1 MGAWYQSCDKDSMI
15 ATPRTSDA
23 ARLQE
28 VLTRYV
34 DSRDGYL
41 QAAKLVPR
49 QGLAE
54 SFQLIAQRRDLIAAR
69 MAGLIQEQGAKP
81 DEDGSIEAGVH
92 RWWIRLRDKM
102 TDQETDAVLSECA
115 RGEEE
120 LERTL
125 QAALE
130 DEHTLPEHRDI
141 LADAVTEVRLAKQAF
156 ESAAGH

>member
-1 MGAWYQSCDKDSMI
+1 MDTILQA
-15 ATPRTSDA
+15 SDA
-23 ARLQE
+23 ARLQD

-34 DSRDGYL
+34 DSRDGYM
-41 QAAKLVPR
+41 QAAKLVPQ
-49 QGLAE
+49 QGLTE
-54 SFQLIAQRRDLIAAR
+54 SFELIAQRRDLIASR

-102 TDQETDAVLSECA
+102 TDHESDAILSECV
-115 RGEEE
+115 RGEDE

-130 DEHTLPEHRDI
+130 DEHTLPEHREI
-141 LADAVTEVRLAKQAF
+141 LTDAIAEVRLAKQAF
-156 ESAAGH
+156 ESAVGH

>member
-1 MGAWYQSCDKDSMI
+1 MNDT
-15 ATPRTSDA
+15 TPLHGSDA
-23 ARLQE
+23 LRLQD

-41 QAAKLVPR
+41 QAAKLVP
-49 QGLAE
+49 QKGLSE
-54 SFQLIAQRRDLIAAR
+54 SFALIAQRRDAVAAR
-69 MAGLIQEQGAKP
+69 IAGLIQAQGTKP
-81 DEDGSIEAGVH
+81 DEDGSVEAGVH

-102 TDQETDAVLSECA
+102 TDQEADAILSECV

-130 DEHTLPEHRDI
+130 DEHTLEEHRPLLEDA
-141 LADAVTEVRLAKQAF
+141 LAEVRLAKSAF
-156 ESAAGH
+156 DSAVKA

>member
-1 MGAWYQSCDKDSMI
+1 MNAP
-15 ATPRTSDA
+15 TPLQGSDA
-23 ARLQE
+23 LRLQD

-41 QAAKLVPR
+41 QAAKLVP
-49 QGLAE
+49 QPGLAE
-54 SFQLIAQRRDLIAAR
+54 TFGLIAQRRDGIAAKF
-69 MAGLIQEQGAKP
+69 ASLIQAQGTKP
-81 DEDGSIEAGVH
+81 DEEGSIEAGVH

-102 TDQETDAVLSECA
+102 TDQEADAILSECV

-130 DEHTLPEHRDI
+130 DEHTLEEHRTLLEEA
-141 LADAVTEVRLAKQAF
+141 LAEVRLAKGTFASVV
-156 ESAAGH
+156 EA